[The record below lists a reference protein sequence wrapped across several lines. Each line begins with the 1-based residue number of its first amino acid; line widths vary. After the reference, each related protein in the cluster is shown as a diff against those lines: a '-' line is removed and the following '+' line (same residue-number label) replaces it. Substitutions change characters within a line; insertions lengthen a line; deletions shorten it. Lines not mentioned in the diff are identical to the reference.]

1 MNAEE
6 NKTSQL
12 TPEQL
17 LKMLDI
23 QMDTMR
29 SKRAQSSN
37 RNTVRILSITLTL
50 MILFVAIFVLMN
62 MLDDLRAGGP
72 SAVQTTGENT
82 GR

>member
-29 SKRAQSSN
+29 SKRTQSSN
-37 RNTVRILSITLTL
+37 RHTVRILSITLTL
-50 MILFVAIFVLMN
+50 MILFGAIFVLMN
-62 MLDDLRAGGP
+62 MLDDLRGGRP